1 MKIKRPVRSFVLSLT
16 LLSAA
21 FAAKPPVTDDYLVD
35 EIRSKLASDQIVK
48 GGAIE
53 VEVHDGA
60 VVLKGKVEEERQK
73 DKAEKVAKKVNGVK
87 SVKNEIVLSRP

>member
-1 MKIKRPVRSFVLSLT
+1 MKIKRLLQSFVLSLT

>member
-1 MKIKRPVRSFVLSLT
+1 MKIKRLLQSFILLLT
-16 LLSAA
+16 LLLTG
-21 FAAKPPVTDDYLVD
+21 FAAKPVTDDYLYD
-35 EIRSKLASDQIVK
+35 EIRSILAADPVVK
-48 GGAIE
+48 GGAID

-87 SVKNEIVLSRP
+87 SVKNEIAIGHP